1 MPRAPAYQGAY
12 RLIKGRGCRALQK
25 VVACRFAGTEC
36 RKVSPAG
43 FPADMLALIAHPF
56 SPVTLNCLLDN
67 RKGSNRDTAVFAM
80 VNSDWRDRAKAAFE
94 RMLAPDSS
102 VNLKRAKARARARD
116 AAAAAAAVAARD
128 GGSIVG
134 VTNPKEKDK

>member
-1 MPRAPAYQGAY
+1 
-12 RLIKGRGCRALQK
+12 
-25 VVACRFAGTEC
+25 
-36 RKVSPAG
+36 
-43 FPADMLALIAHPF
+43 MLALIAHPF